1 MQGRVGRAKMARLT
15 GERHESLGLLLA
27 VRIDAAEAQEPEVKV
42 TATSEPLEQRTH
54 AVRERPVAIS
64 DAIGPDPEEFLQGVV
79 HDLLERVLW
88 GSWLV
93 AAQCGRGQ
101 VCQGECRSETGHR
114 PSEVGVGRQET

>member
-1 MQGRVGRAKMARLT
+1 MARLT

-27 VRIDAAEAQEPEVKV
+27 VGIDTAEAQEPEVKV
-42 TATSEPLEQRTH
+42 AATSEPLEQRTH
-54 AVRERPVAIS
+54 SVRERPVAIAE
-64 DAIGPDPEEFLQGVV
+64 AIVPDPEEFLQGVFD
-79 HDLLERVLW
+79 DLLERVLW

-114 PSEVGVGRQET
+114 PSEVGMGRQET